1 MKTKN
6 SNESF
11 SPGYC
16 EYMVSVK
23 ADKKIILLR
32 IAALIIGVVLMI
44 SLMGLL
50 SKIPQVMFL
59 WAVLIVALEVIFFS
73 KTSREI
79 EYTVATGTMTIDTVY
94 GKSIRK
100 KLVEVKLS
108 EVECVTLASD
118 TAAATLPDNAKVI
131 NACNYKDSYKYLMI
145 VPKTENH
152 QSLAIYFSG
161 CKKLIDCIKYYNRS
175 CIKERKD

>member
-1 MKTKN
+1 MKNNN

-11 SPGYC
+11 SLGHC
-16 EYMVSVK
+16 EYLVSVR

-32 IAALIIGVVLMI
+32 IAALIIGAVLMF

-59 WAVLIVALEVIFFS
+59 WAVLIVALEVIFFR

-79 EYTVATGTMTIDTVY
+79 EYTVATGTMIIDTVY

-108 EVECVTLASD
+108 EVESVMLASD
-118 TAAATLPDNAKVI
+118 GATATLPDAKVI
-131 NACNYKDSYKYLMI
+131 NACNINDSYKYLMI
-145 VPKTENH
+145 VPKSEDH
-152 QSLAIYFSG
+152 QTLAIYFSG
-161 CKKLIDCIKYYNRS
+161 CKKLIDCIKYYNRN